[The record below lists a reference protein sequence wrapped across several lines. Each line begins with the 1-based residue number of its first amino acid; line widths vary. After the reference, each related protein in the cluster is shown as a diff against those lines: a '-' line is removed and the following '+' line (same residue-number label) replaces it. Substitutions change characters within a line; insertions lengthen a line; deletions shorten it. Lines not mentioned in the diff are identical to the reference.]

1 MTTYVC
7 ETGWYGIYVLR
18 ATFTIPYKVEA
29 EVLED
34 GSIYFEFDAEVSLTG
49 YTKSSACGQYV
60 MTKMGLSPSFQIGA
74 GKTCNVTFTT
84 GPDTWIKAPLD
95 KKLETTWD
103 VSECGKTKTVS
114 ARGRWKVRVG
124 GNAIKFVRSHCLSR
138 DSEGVYFW
146 FRIENFSRV
155 YIDDYNKDTHYTAHL
170 SDKICS
176 SDQMDMFIKVY
187 IPYAYKVE
195 SINFSKNPV
204 NAGEEVEIYATITN
218 LTGEPFTA
226 TAKLSAVSRTT
237 NAKIFEVPT
246 KLYIETGTKNYLVGK
261 ITYSQ
266 EDELIVY
273 LDAYPKSL
281 FVEGVSDTPSKVCY
295 FRVVDKMTCTQISVA
310 KPKATIRIGSIYFE
324 PSQPHV
330 GEEFKVKADITVIN
344 SDLDYFVVDLCLYTK
359 SNIGKASVV
368 KCKRYE
374 FRGTGGKVTAEFTY
388 RADKEGEYGIAIAP
402 AGYDNMDWMFVCSNT
417 FVLEFTKTQVTV
429 HTP

>member
-18 ATFTIPYKVEA
+18 ATFTIPDEVEA

-34 GSIYFEFDAEVSLTG
+34 GSVYFEFDAEVSLTG

-95 KKLETTWD
+95 KKLEATWD

-114 ARGRWKVRVG
+114 AKGRWKVKVG
-124 GNAIKFVRSHCLSR
+124 GNAIKYVKSYCLSR
-138 DSEGVYFW
+138 DSKGAYFW

-155 YIDDYNKDTHYTAHL
+155 YIDDYNRDTHYTAHL
-170 SDKICS
+170 SDEICT

-187 IPYAYKVE
+187 IPYAYRIDGIK
-195 SINFSKNPV
+195 FSKNPA
-204 NAGEEVEIYATITN
+204 NAGEEVEVYATITN
-218 LTGEPFTA
+218 LTGVPFTA
-226 TAKLSAVSRTT
+226 TAKFSAVSRMA
-237 NAKIFEVPT
+237 NSKVFDVAT
-246 KLYIETGTKNYLVGK
+246 KLSIETGTKDYLIGK
-261 ITYSQ
+261 IRYSQ

-281 FVEGVSDTPSKVCY
+281 FIEGVSDAPSEVCY
-295 FRVVDKMTCTQISVA
+295 FVEVGSMTCTQISMV
-310 KPKATIRIGSIYFE
+310 KPKATIKIGSIRFE
-324 PSQPHV
+324 PSQPRV
-330 GEEFKVKADITVIN
+330 GEEFKVKADVTVIN
-344 SDLDYFVVDLCLYTK
+344 SDLEYFVVDLCLYTK
-359 SNIGKASVV
+359 SNIGKASVA

-374 FRGTGGKVTAEFTY
+374 FRGTGDKVTAEFTY
-388 RADKEGEYGIAIAP
+388 KFDEEGEYGVAIAP
-402 AGYDNMDWMFVCSNT
+402 AGYDNMDWMFVCDDT
-417 FVLEFTKTQVTV
+417 FVLEFTKVTI
-429 HTP
+429 